1 MRRHA
6 FTNGLA
12 ERLEQ
17 MLLHDHWRIEFRR
30 RYFTRL
36 AQLEQSLRSDLHF
49 YNFER
54 AHHGYRSQGRPPA
67 ELVWGA
73 RDDQD

>member
-36 AQLEQSLRSDLHF
+36 AQLATEP
-49 YNFER
+49 R
-54 AHHGYRSQGRPPA
+54 AAHPPNSSGA
-67 ELVWGA
+67 HAMTKTELF
-73 RDDQD
+73 